1 MKASDLIP
9 QGKFLLVFVKE
20 DDVEIGGEDVI
31 IEATVVAIG
40 GTVVA
45 NLKFG
50 DRLLVALDHAKLLP
64 QLESS
69 ERGTHWMISQND
81 VLAAFR

>member
-1 MKASDLIP
+1 M
-9 QGKFLLVFVKE
+9 FVKE

-45 NLKFG
+45 NLKCG

-64 QLESS
+64 QLQEQRHPGLESS